1 MSRQGI
7 DIEGTLVHVDPNNFN
22 DINDSGIMVYLSCD
36 SNTADSN
43 ISPSFMLNT
52 MMVKPHKPKA
62 IILYSAEGNC
72 CTLEDND
79 NTYPFIWSFM
89 SKEEAVSAR
98 TMTENVRSLS
108 ATITPDNTETGS
120 HQPPSSGGNNS
131 AVAMSI
137 LYSITGLITLLFLV
151 IIATGA
157 VRAHRHPER
166 YGPRPGH
173 GGRARQSRA
182 RGLARAVLDTL
193 PIVKFG
199 DPQPIVK
206 GDPEHELDSVAGDR
220 QRESTEAPEGP
231 GPTMAAKAPVNP
243 VVSSVEVPKAA
254 TTETREEPVRPDIP
268 IGDEHLGCS
277 ICTEDFTVGE
287 DVRVLPCDH
296 KFHPACID
304 PWLINVSGTCPL
316 W

>member
-1 MSRQGI
+1 MEGI
-7 DIEGTLVHVDPNNFN
+7 MVHVDQSNFN
-22 DINDSGIMVYLSCD
+22 DINDSGTIVYLSCD

-43 ISPSFMLNT
+43 INPSFMLNAMT
-52 MMVKPHKPKA
+52 AKPNKPKA
-62 IILYSAEGNC
+62 VVLYSAEGNC

-79 NTYPFIWSFM
+79 DTYKFIFSFM

-108 ATITPDNTETGS
+108 ATITSDNNERGS
-120 HQPPSSGGNNS
+120 NQPASGGGNNS

-157 VRAHRHPER
+157 VKAHRHPER

-206 GDPEHELDSVAGDR
+206 GDPEHELESVAGDR
-220 QRESTEAPEGP
+220 NRESTEAPGGL
-231 GPTMAAKAPVNP
+231 GPTVASKAPANP
-243 VVSSVEVPKAA
+243 VVSSVEVQKPAA
-254 TTETREEPVRPDIP
+254 TETREQPTSQDGP